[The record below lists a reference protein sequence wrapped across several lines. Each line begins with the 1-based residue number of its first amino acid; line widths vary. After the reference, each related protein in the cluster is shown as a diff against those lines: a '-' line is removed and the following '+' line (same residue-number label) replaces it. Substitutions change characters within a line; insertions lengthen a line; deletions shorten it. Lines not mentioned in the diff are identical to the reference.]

1 MIGII
6 DYKAGNLFNVKN
18 ALDYLGYENIVTSS
32 KDEIRNADK
41 LILPGVGVF
50 PHAMKMLKE
59 SGLVPIILEEAK
71 KKPLLGICLG
81 MQMLFEYGLEF
92 EKTSGLG
99 LIPGYVKPI
108 EAPGLKIPHVGW
120 SKIKLGKACRL
131 SQGIKE
137 GDQFYYVHSYRAVTE
152 KEHISLYSEYGEV
165 IPGLVCKDMVFGTQF
180 HPEKSGD
187 VGLKILDNFGG
198 LNDYFTCY

>member
-18 ALDYLGYENIVTSS
+18 ALDYLGCKNVVTSS
-32 KDEIRNADK
+32 REEIRNADK
-41 LILPGVGVF
+41 LILPGVGAF
-50 PHAMKMLKE
+50 PHAMKMLRE
-59 SGLVPIILEEAK
+59 SGLVPIILEEAE

-92 EKTSGLG
+92 ERTPGLA

-120 SKIKLGKACRL
+120 SKIKIENACKL
-131 SQGIKE
+131 SQGIRE

-152 KEHISLYSEYGEV
+152 SEYVSLYSEYGDM
-165 IPGLVCKDMVFGTQF
+165 IPGLVCKNLVYGTQF

-187 VGLKILDNFGG
+187 AGLKILNNFGG
-198 LNDYFTCY
+198 L